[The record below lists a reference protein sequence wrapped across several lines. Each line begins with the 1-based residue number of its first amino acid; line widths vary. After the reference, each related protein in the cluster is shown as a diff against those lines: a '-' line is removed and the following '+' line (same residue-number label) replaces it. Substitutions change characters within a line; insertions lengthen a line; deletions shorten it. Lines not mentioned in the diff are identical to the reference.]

1 MSESIT
7 RNVVVTNPEGIH
19 ARAAVAIA
27 ETVRRGKSRVTMAKE
42 QRRIEATDVL
52 QLLTMAAAQG
62 ERIEVEADGARR
74 RRSAGRPRAAVC
86 RPVWRRSQEIRIS
99 VDAKTTRDCRLA
111 RRGHRRGAGDGH
123 RGIPHPSPFR
133 GADAVVDELERLD
146 KAISA
151 AAAEIAHHRETVSA
165 ELGEKY
171 GAIFEAHLQML
182 QDSRLRSELEEMIR
196 QRHYSPEYAVSR
208 ILRRYAQV
216 FQRLETSY
224 LAERANDIFD
234 IEKRLLRH
242 LLGRRREGISNLAS
256 PVLVL
261 AHNLTPSETA
271 NLDRR
276 FVRGFV
282 TEIGG
287 PGSHTAIVAEALE
300 IPAVVGTG
308 PFLTEVSGGELAIID
323 GDKGL
328 VILQPDEETLAS
340 YRHEA
345 EETRIQASKL
355 EPLRDLPAETLDG
368 VRIELLGNIE
378 FPYEVDHCVD
388 RGADGVGLY
397 RTEFLYLGA
406 EIEPTE
412 EVHFQAYSRVVQAMG
427 QKPVVIRTF
436 DLGADKMPNMARPDD
451 ERNPCLGLRSIRLA
465 LRNLPLFRTQLR
477 AALRATALGN
487 VHIMFPL
494 VSTLLELRQAKMV
507 LADVMEDLQ
516 EHNIPFNRNVPVGMM
531 VETPAAAMMIDQL
544 RRGGRF
550 SQHRHERSGAIHAGR
565 RSEQQGRGG
574 IVQSGRSGGIEAD
587 RHVDRGRRPQRR
599 ADQHVRADE
608 RQPVVHDAAV
618 GNGLAEIQRKPQFHS
633 RGEESLPQR
642 VAGRMPGRRRPGKD
656 AGKRPGREKLS
667 EGRSEETRSRDCRV
681 AVRGRRR
688 LCFSITNPPNVML
701 KHNLRT
707 IAQPTKGSHA
717 ERGNQNLI
725 QENKQIFWFPADNG
739 SGGRSRTDGSITSTR
754 SFFQAGRPAA
764 DRAPRPDAV
773 PGAIVP
779 PSRAGAEL
787 QRGVPSETT
796 DDVSPG
802 PGGRNRGR

>member
-1 MSESIT
+1 MQKLQ
-7 RNVVVTNPEGIH
+7 GI
-19 ARAAVAIA
+19 AVSPGVAIG
-27 ETVRRGKSRVTMAKE
+27 EVLVMDTEGFRIPRRFV
-42 QRRIEATDVL
+42 
-52 QLLTMAAAQG
+52 
-62 ERIEVEADGARR
+62 AR
-74 RRSAGRPRAAVC
+74 
-86 RPVWRRSQEIRIS
+86 
-99 VDAKTTRDCRLA
+99 
-111 RRGHRRGAGDGH
+111 
-123 RGIPHPSPFR
+123 
-133 GADAVVDELERLD
+133 DAVIDELERLD

-165 ELGEKY
+165 ELGDKY

-182 QDSRLRSELEEMIR
+182 QDARLRAELEEMIR

-216 FQRLETSY
+216 FQRLESSY

-256 PVLVL
+256 PVLIL

-308 PFLTEVSGGELAIID
+308 PFLTDVSGGELAIID

-345 EETRIQASKL
+345 EELRIQATKL

-412 EVHFQAYSRVVQAMG
+412 EIHFQAYSRVVQAMG
-427 QKPVVIRTF
+427 QRPVVIRTF
-436 DLGADKMPNMARPDD
+436 DLGADKMPNMAPPDD

-477 AALRATALGN
+477 AALRATAHGN
-487 VHIMFPL
+487 IQIMFPL

-516 EHNIPFNRNVPVGMM
+516 EHNIPFNRKVPVGMM
-531 VETPAAAMMIDQL
+531 VETPAAVMMIDRFVEEVDFLSIGTNDLIQYTLAVDRSNKDVVGLYNPADPSVLKLIAMSLDAANRKGIPISMCGQMSGSPLYTMLLLGMGL
-544 RRGGRF
+544 RKF
-550 SQHRHERSGAIHAGR
+550 SVSPSSIPEVKDLCRKVTLPDCQA
-565 RSEQQGRGG
+565 
-574 IVQSGRSGGIEAD
+574 VAD
-587 RHVDRGRRPQRR
+587 RIKMMENARD
-599 ADQHVRADE
+599 VRSYLKE
-608 RQPVVHDAAV
+608 EMKKYVR
-618 GNGLAEIQRKPQFHS
+618 EIV
-633 RGEESLPQR
+633 E
-642 VAGRMPGRRRPGKD
+642 
-656 AGKRPGREKLS
+656 
-667 EGRSEETRSRDCRV
+667 
-681 AVRGRRR
+681 
-688 LCFSITNPPNVML
+688 
-701 KHNLRT
+701 
-707 IAQPTKGSHA
+707 
-717 ERGNQNLI
+717 
-725 QENKQIFWFPADNG
+725 
-739 SGGRSRTDGSITSTR
+739 
-754 SFFQAGRPAA
+754 
-764 DRAPRPDAV
+764 
-773 PGAIVP
+773 
-779 PSRAGAEL
+779 
-787 QRGVPSETT
+787 
-796 DDVSPG
+796 
-802 PGGRNRGR
+802 